1 MILCFDLDNVICET
15 NNVKYKDAK
24 PILKTIK
31 IINKAYNSKFE
42 ILIFTGRFYGRCDG
56 NLNEILKMD
65 KGLTKKQLKK
75 WGVKYHNL
83 IFGKPVFDVYVDDK
97 NFEFKKNWHKKFNK
111 QIFKSV

>member
-42 ILIFTGRFYGRCDG
+42 ILIFTGRFYGKCNG
-56 NLNEILKMD
+56 NLNKILKMD
-65 KGLTKKQLKK
+65 NGLTKKQLKQ
-75 WGVKYHNL
+75 WGIKYHSL

-111 QIFKSV
+111 QIFKSI